1 MTSISVVIPCRNDAE
16 MLAVCLNALAAQT
29 RPADEIVVVDNGS
42 TDDSAAIAAA
52 AGARVVREPREGI
65 ARATAAGFDAA
76 TGDILARLDADS
88 IPPEDWLERVEGM
101 LGSAGGLAAVT
112 GPGDFYGAGRL
123 VAWLGRTL
131 YIGGYF
137 AVVGLLLGHPPL
149 FGSNLALDAAVW
161 ERVRGLVHATTREV
175 HDDLDLSYQI
185 RPDMTVIYDPTL
197 RVGISA
203 RPFDSWKGLGR
214 RLGWT
219 YTTFSLD
226 FRQEPPL
233 RRLRERRRWARE
245 RAEDIPSAS

>member
-16 MLAVCLNALAAQT
+16 MLAVCLDALTRQT
-29 RPADEIVVVDNGS
+29 RRADEIIVVDNAS
-42 TDDSAAIAAA
+42 TDDNAAVARA
-52 AGARVVREPREGI
+52 AGAKVVSEPRIGI
-65 ARATAAGFDAA
+65 AQATAAGFDSA

-88 IPPEDWLERVEGM
+88 IPPTDWLERVEGV
-101 LGSAGGLAAVT
+101 LSTAGGLAAVT
-112 GPGDFYGAGRL
+112 GPGDFYGAGRIT
-123 VAWLGRTL
+123 VWLGRTV

-137 AVVGLLLGHPPL
+137 AVVSLLLGHSPI
-149 FGSNLALDAAVW
+149 FGSNFALDAAIW
-161 ERVRGLVHATTREV
+161 NRVRGLVHTTSRQV

-214 RLGWT
+214 RIGWT
-219 YTTFSLD
+219 YTTLKFD
-226 FRQEPPL
+226 FQQERPF

-245 RAEDIPSAS
+245 HGRPHAS